1 MTFLCQHE
9 TDTVFVATSANI
21 SAEGSRLQKKKIL
34 ILKLKTSPG
43 IPESSPRSIY
53 CLLFPTPTYN
63 EYNSHTV

>member
-9 TDTVFVATSANI
+9 TDTVFVATSANT
-21 SAEGSRLQKKKIL
+21 SAEESRLQKKKM

-43 IPESSPRSIY
+43 ISESSPRSIH
-53 CLLFPTPTYN
+53 CLLFPTPTYD

>member
-21 SAEGSRLQKKKIL
+21 SAEGYRLQKEM

-43 IPESSPRSIY
+43 IPESSPRSIH
-53 CLLFPTPTYN
+53 CLLFPTPTYD